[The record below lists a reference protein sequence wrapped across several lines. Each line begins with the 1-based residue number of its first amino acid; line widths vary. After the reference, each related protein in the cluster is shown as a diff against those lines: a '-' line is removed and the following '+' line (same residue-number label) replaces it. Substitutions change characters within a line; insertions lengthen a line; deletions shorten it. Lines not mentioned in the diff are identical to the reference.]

1 MKRRRFTGKVWL
13 ELTAGLYFPEP
24 YSVRLHML
32 VLRGI
37 RELVENSKVTIHPT
51 DLPNVQVTKEK
62 VDRTDI
68 RGHAV
73 EMPWDDRELEAAI
86 TRNYVNWVRFTLE
99 GSGRPVTVATFLHD
113 DTNVEFDID
122 FGLTGEEAT
131 GDGPLVPEDIGESRL
146 HQVLDNID
154 PFWAVVGV
162 TACPPDIEE
171 VGSGKGRGFDY
182 GHVYIGSSL
191 AKAAGRDRLH
201 RALSTTAS
209 VTDLRRGGFYISWT
223 QPHKGPDPRYDAFV
237 SLLREAVQR
246 TQPQS

>member
-1 MKRRRFTGKVWL
+1 MKGRRFTGKVWL

-37 RELVENSKVTIHPT
+37 RELVEDSKVTIHPT

-62 VDRTDI
+62 VDWTDI

-86 TRNYVNWVRFTLE
+86 TRNYVHWVRFTLE

-171 VGSGKGRGFDY
+171 VVSGKGRGFDY

-209 VTDLRRGGFYISWT
+209 VTDLPRGGSYISWT
-223 QPHKGPDPRYDAFV
+223 RPHKWPDPGYEAFV
-237 SLLREAVQR
+237 SLLRETLQLIR
-246 TQPQS
+246 GWS